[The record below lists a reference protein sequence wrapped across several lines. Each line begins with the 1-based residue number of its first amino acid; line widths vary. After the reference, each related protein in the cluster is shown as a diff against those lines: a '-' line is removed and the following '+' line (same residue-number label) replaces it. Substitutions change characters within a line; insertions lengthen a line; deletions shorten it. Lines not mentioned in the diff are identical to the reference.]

1 MDKPLFNVEQKRLD
15 TQKQTNKKQIVG
27 SYKEAEGKGMS
38 LWEATGSIK

>member
-15 TQKQTNKKQIVG
+15 THKNKQKTDCG

-38 LWEATGSIK
+38 LWEATGPIK